1 MCIRDSNLS
10 PLSPASASHQL
21 RFATYRHAHVHYITL
36 HYITLH
42 YTTLHYTTLHYIT
55 LHYITCYSLPW
66 KLQSSHV
73 LRTSWGQRP
82 WQIDISLSE
91 LGGPLLWMDASPA
104 KKGQEPLNPKIFTNH
119 IVRHLS
125 WRRLLATCPKPW
137 LIIDLLLTKTRTTTN
152 ACIRSLWLRQPLK
165 QSVDRG
171 ICTPWL
177 GACGGMRK
185 RAFRIVIELHA
196 WGQEGLVMGPSRAV
210 MCLKI
215 FPWQGDCRG
224 RLYAW

>member
-1 MCIRDSNLS
+1 M
-10 PLSPASASHQL
+10 
-21 RFATYRHAHVHYITL
+21 TWHYI
-36 HYITLH
+36 
-42 YTTLHYTTLHYIT
+42 TLHYTTLHYIT
-55 LHYITCYSLPW
+55 LHYITLHYMLFASL
-66 KLQSSHV
+66 KTAYFSCSSHIMRPEALADWHFV
-73 LRTSWGQRP
+73 VGAWCIGPMDQCYACQEEILGIFPEILWRP
-82 WQIDISLSE
+82 W
-91 LGGPLLWMDASPA
+91 
-104 KKGQEPLNPKIFTNH
+104 FTHFTDH

-196 WGQEGLVMGPSRAV
+196 WGQEGLVMGPSDCDIIV
-210 MCLKI
+210 TCWI
-215 FPWQGDCRG
+215 VHPHGDAQCPDKG
-224 RLYAW
+224 TAEVGFMHDN